1 MRLNLVLGHRV
12 ERDARLRALRSA
24 AAGVVVVLPVDEE
37 HVVGRRLAVGAE
49 LAAFERP
56 DLERRHQAGD
66 CLHEAELAS
75 VRARGIVDLVAGD
88 IRPDVAGG
96 RLDDGA
102 LRGHCHFFAHTRQ
115 VQRQVQR
122 DFLADAQ
129 DEALAR
135 DRLEALKFG

>member
-1 MRLNLVLGHRV
+1 MRLHLVFGHRV
-12 ERDARLRALRSA
+12 ERHPRLRALRSA
-24 AAGVVVVLPVDEE
+24 EARVVVVLAVDQKQ
-37 HVVGRRLAVGAE
+37 VVRRRLTVGAE
-49 LAAFERP
+49 LAA
-56 DLERRHQAGD
+56 LERSNLENRHEAGD
-66 CLHEAELAS
+66 RLHEAELAS